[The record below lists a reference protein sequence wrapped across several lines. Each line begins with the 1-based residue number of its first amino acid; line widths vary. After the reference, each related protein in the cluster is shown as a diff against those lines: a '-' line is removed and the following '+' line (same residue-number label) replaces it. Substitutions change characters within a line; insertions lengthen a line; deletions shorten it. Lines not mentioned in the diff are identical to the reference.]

1 MSSPLSSQVTKLG
14 SDLRKSSESQVS
26 DYKKRF
32 EAVKEMFDEFLKDLI
47 VQGYDTRKCYDFA
60 IKFFNSP
67 KIEFAAIDG
76 TEYAKEIFDLVIFF
90 GGAYACT
97 GEIEFLPTSPPR
109 IEYNEKIIQ
118 EGQGISS
125 CVPLYINEV
134 PEVDQTFFQE
144 KEGELALGKSLKDEE
159 IIDNSQI
166 SNAIMHFA
174 EYFLAYS
181 IVKSNEKVKLVL
193 MDRTLSGDQAGLI
206 GKTSK
211 SGKDWEEWKSRCS
224 LLGYKFK
231 GREITP
237 RIFDYARYRVYN
249 KNLGLPPSRGDYLK
263 YRILC
268 LIEEKGKINLDGILE
283 ELKIQDRK
291 ERVQRILENLELRG
305 FIEEHNGSYELSDE
319 LKDSWDLLKQLVLEI
334 GKRIF
339 EENNLRIE
347 KDGKEYWLTTLD
359 LSFLTIFCFYA
370 LVEECWKRNILL
382 IGLTKDTSAKEFK
395 RHFIPICQNNRII
408 SSDIDQE
415 RLALIPNTDRMFLQ
429 SVSLLNHEKINPP
442 WSLIEYD
449 SSFKT
454 LVPSEEGIDYVRGA
468 IRNKISPEKF
478 FLKSYIQL
486 VKAESDPKLRSNVL
500 AIDRLVYEEDV
511 KPETVF
517 TFKNKYGKFVEP
529 VEVVIYKDKN
539 VENQIQ
545 NMVLEILSSMC
556 ESNIPE
562 LFGHNKPL
570 FIADKIAK
578 WHVRLIKNVIEA
590 MGRWIM
596 NHPELRDF
604 IFYMTTFRFRRGE
617 IERFRRRE

>member
-1 MSSPLSSQVTKLG
+1 MDSPLTSKVAKLG
-14 SDLRKSSESQVS
+14 EDLRKSSELQVN

-32 EAVKEMFDEFLKDLI
+32 DTVKGMYDDFLKDLI
-47 VQGYDTRKCYDFA
+47 IQGFNSEKSYEFA
-60 IKFFNSP
+60 LKFFGSP
-67 KIEFAAIDG
+67 KIEFVAIDG

-97 GEIEFLPTSPPR
+97 GEIEFHPEISPVVTYR
-109 IEYNEKIIQ
+109 EKVLQ

-134 PEVDQTFFQE
+134 PEVDQTLFQE

-181 IVKSNEKVKLVL
+181 IVMKNKDVKLIL
-193 MDRTLSGDQAGLI
+193 MDRTLSGDQAGLV

-211 SGKDWEEWKSRCS
+211 SGKNWQEWKSRCS

-237 RIFDYARYRVYN
+237 RMFDYGRYRIYN
-249 KNLGLPPSRGDYLK
+249 KILNLPPPRADYLK

-268 LIEEKGKINLDGILE
+268 LIEEKGKINLDEIVK
-283 ELKIQDRK
+283 ELKIQNRK
-291 ERVQRILENLELRG
+291 ERVKKILEKLELLG
-305 FIEEHNGSYELSDE
+305 FIEEHNGFYELKNE
-319 LKDSWDLLKQLVLEI
+319 LKDSWDLLKELVLEV

-347 KDGKEYWLTTLD
+347 KDGKEHWLTTLD
-359 LSFLTIFCFYA
+359 LSFLTLFCLYA
-370 LVEECWKRNILL
+370 LIEECWKRGILL
-382 IGLTKDTSAKEFK
+382 IGLTKDTAAKDFK
-395 RHFIPICQNNRII
+395 RHFIPICQNNNII
-408 SSDIDQE
+408 SSHISQE
-415 RLALIPNTDRMFLQ
+415 SLALIPNTDRMFLQ
-429 SVSLLNHEKINPP
+429 SVSLLNYEKIDPP
-442 WSLIEYD
+442 WVLVEYD
-449 SSFKT
+449 SAFKT
-454 LVPSEEGIDYVRGA
+454 LVPSDEGSEFVRGA

-486 VKAESDPKLRSNVL
+486 VKAETDPKLRSNVL
-500 AIDRLVYEEDV
+500 AIDRLAYEVDIRR
-511 KPETVF
+511 ETLF
-517 TFKNKYGKFVEP
+517 TFKNMYGRFVEP
-529 VEVVIYKDKN
+529 VEVIIYKNKD
-539 VENQIQ
+539 VENPVQ
-545 NMVLEILSSMC
+545 NLVLAVLSSMC
-556 ESNIPE
+556 ESNVPE
-562 LFGHNKPL
+562 MFGHNKPL

-578 WHVRLIKNVIEA
+578 WHVRLVKNMIEA

-596 NHPELRDF
+596 NNPELRDF
-604 IFYMTTFRFRRGE
+604 IFYMTTFRYRRSE
-617 IERFRRRE
+617 IERFRRS

>member
-1 MSSPLSSQVTKLG
+1 M
-14 SDLRKSSESQVS
+14 R
-26 DYKKRF
+26 
-32 EAVKEMFDEFLKDLI
+32 
-47 VQGYDTRKCYDFA
+47 
-60 IKFFNSP
+60 
-67 KIEFAAIDG
+67 
-76 TEYAKEIFDLVIFF
+76 
-90 GGAYACT
+90 
-97 GEIEFLPTSPPR
+97 
-109 IEYNEKIIQ
+109 
-118 EGQGISS
+118 
-125 CVPLYINEV
+125 
-134 PEVDQTFFQE
+134 
-144 KEGELALGKSLKDEE
+144 
-159 IIDNSQI
+159 
-166 SNAIMHFA
+166 
-174 EYFLAYS
+174 
-181 IVKSNEKVKLVL
+181 
-193 MDRTLSGDQAGLI
+193 
-206 GKTSK
+206 
-211 SGKDWEEWKSRCS
+211 
-224 LLGYKFK
+224 
-231 GREITP
+231 
-237 RIFDYARYRVYN
+237 
-249 KNLGLPPSRGDYLK
+249 
-263 YRILC
+263 
-268 LIEEKGKINLDGILE
+268 
-283 ELKIQDRK
+283 
-291 ERVQRILENLELRG
+291 
-305 FIEEHNGSYELSDE
+305 
-319 LKDSWDLLKQLVLEI
+319 
-334 GKRIF
+334 
-339 EENNLRIE
+339 
-347 KDGKEYWLTTLD
+347 
-359 LSFLTIFCFYA
+359 
-370 LVEECWKRNILL
+370 
-382 IGLTKDTSAKEFK
+382 
-395 RHFIPICQNNRII
+395 
-408 SSDIDQE
+408 
-415 RLALIPNTDRMFLQ
+415 
-429 SVSLLNHEKINPP
+429 KINPP

-529 VEVVIYKDKN
+529 VEVVIYKNKN

>member
-1 MSSPLSSQVTKLG
+1 MDSPLTSKVAKLG
-14 SDLRKSSESQVS
+14 EDLRKSSELQVN

-32 EAVKEMFDEFLKDLI
+32 DTVKGMYDDFLKDLI
-47 VQGYDTRKCYDFA
+47 IQGFNSEKSYEFA
-60 IKFFNSP
+60 LKFFGSP
-67 KIEFAAIDG
+67 KIEFVAIDG

-97 GEIEFLPTSPPR
+97 GEIEFLPNSPPR
-109 IEYNEKIIQ
+109 IEYNETIIQ

-134 PEVDQTFFQE
+134 PEVDQTYFQE

-181 IVKSNEKVKLVL
+181 IVKSNENVKLVL

-237 RIFDYARYRVYN
+237 RMFDYARYRVYN
-249 KNLGLPPSRGDYLK
+249 KNLSLPPSRGDYLK

-268 LIEEKGKINLDGILE
+268 LIEEKGRINLGGILE

-305 FIEEHNGSYELSDE
+305 FVEEHNGFYELSDE
-319 LKDSWDLLKQLVLEI
+319 LKDSWNLLKQLVLEI

-359 LSFLTIFCFYA
+359 LSFLTIFCFYT

-429 SVSLLNHEKINPP
+429 SVSLLNHEKIDPP

-529 VEVVIYKDKN
+529 VEVVIYKNKN